1 MILVEKNNSLQKS
14 PDKIG
19 AYLLNEMGIASDV
32 ILINDRPAIK
42 VSNHFSLFSI
52 INKIRKDF
60 DFEVYHKKG
69 NNDYIIYLND

>member
-1 MILVEKNNSLQKS
+1 MILTEKKHSLQRS
-14 PDKIG
+14 PEKIG
-19 AYLLNEMGIASDV
+19 AYLLYEMGIGADV
-32 ILINDRPAIK
+32 VLINDRPAIK

-69 NNDYIIYLND
+69 NDNYIIYLND